1 MRSAFLSNAD
11 SFDFFGAGGW
21 VDCTIPQQVD
31 RILADPNARITVE
44 VNVRAP
50 FFNIGPS
57 PEYDLIRYYID
68 NPMGRS
74 AEEEIVSE
82 LLFEVFSR
90 AVMTYTLDD
99 ESHSRH
105 QEVETSA
112 MEHDDPSR
120 TTVFIRTYR
129 GRFLV
134 IPRES
139 TFADIFA
146 GARWPRDTPV
156 PFKDLSK
163 TPRMRDFESDG
174 LELDRYMHLELH
186 VIPNYELDA

>member
-1 MRSAFLSNAD
+1 MRSAFLLNAD
-11 SFDFFGAGGW
+11 SFDFFGTGGW
-21 VDCTIPQQVD
+21 IDSTIPQQVD
-31 RILADPNARITVE
+31 CILADPNTRITVG
-44 VNVRAP
+44 VDVRAP

-57 PEYDLIRYYID
+57 PEYDFIRYHID

-74 AEEEIVSE
+74 AEEETVSE

-99 ESHSRH
+99 ESDSRH
-105 QEVETSA
+105 QEVENSA
-112 MEHDDPSR
+112 IEHDDPNGM
-120 TTVFIRTYR
+120 TVFIRTYR
-129 GRFLV
+129 GRLLV
-134 IPRES
+134 IPWES

-163 TPRMRDFESDG
+163 IPPMRDSESDG
-174 LELDRYMHLELH
+174 LELDRSMHLELH

>member
-1 MRSAFLSNAD
+1 MGRLHYS
-11 SFDFFGAGGW
+11 
-21 VDCTIPQQVD
+21 QQVD

-105 QEVETSA
+105 QEVETP
-112 MEHDDPSR
+112 HGTR
-120 TTVFIRTYR
+120 
-129 GRFLV
+129 
-134 IPRES
+134 
-139 TFADIFA
+139 
-146 GARWPRDTPV
+146 
-156 PFKDLSK
+156 
-163 TPRMRDFESDG
+163 
-174 LELDRYMHLELH
+174 
-186 VIPNYELDA
+186 